1 MPAGVRFEERAP
13 VGIGSQGDEPLFW
26 RKPDENEASP
36 RRQSVN
42 VGKTSPT
49 ATVPDHKT
57 AGCIPRHRLVFG
69 GMESGGAFPAE
80 GRDVSH
86 GPFADIVARST
97 A

>member
-13 VGIGSQGDEPLFW
+13 VGIGPEGDEPLF
-26 RKPDENEASP
+26 RREPDKNEASP
-36 RRQSVN
+36 RCQSMD
-42 VGKTSPT
+42 VGKASPT

-86 GPFADIVARST
+86 GPCADIVARST